1 MLRDDMSSPF
11 LSHMCDDDFDE
22 ETKEVEIQKDL
33 KCCVW
38 NCKNSSGKGRCFEFG
53 GLVICAP
60 CYMFLTT
67 GMRANSQLERNTFAL
82 LKKDVAETLDL
93 LYKKDD

>member
-1 MLRDDMSSPF
+1 MLRDDMSSPY
-11 LSHMCDDDFDE
+11 LARWDDDFDE

-38 NCKNSSGKGRCFEFG
+38 NCKNSSGKGRCFVFG

-67 GMRANSQLERNTFAL
+67 GMRANSQLERNVFKL
-82 LKKDVAETLDL
+82 LKENIDKTMNMLM
-93 LYKKDD
+93 KKDN